1 MGYHW
6 TIYSKISLESLKIRI
21 KANVDFTNYGA
32 WVNSA
37 GIWDGVNFMIFNSF
51 RAVSEAGK
59 QALLVNHRFIGCSKY
74 YNI

>member
-1 MGYHW
+1 ML
-6 TIYSKISLESLKIRI
+6 ISQTMEHGLILQ
-21 KANVDFTNYGA
+21 VF
-32 WVNSA
+32 
-37 GIWDGVNFMIFNSF
+37 WDGVNFMIFNSF